1 MLQDSNLESEMDEWR
16 DNYELDFDEKRDHK
30 NSNFDQR
37 FADGEN
43 FGPNA
48 GFMDKGRLTIDDKLE
63 LYRDVFERKNKKRRD
78 EIENRDEQDQL
89 EYDLKILGIKVN
101 AYSSRRLTKIKRMGL
116 TKIKKSF
123 LQ

>member
-1 MLQDSNLESEMDEWR
+1 MLQNSNVESEMDEWR
-16 DNYELDFDEKRDHK
+16 DESDYDGDDKRDRK
-30 NSNFDQR
+30 SSNFDQR

-63 LYRDVFERKNKKRRD
+63 LYRDFFERKNKKRRD

-123 LQ
+123 L